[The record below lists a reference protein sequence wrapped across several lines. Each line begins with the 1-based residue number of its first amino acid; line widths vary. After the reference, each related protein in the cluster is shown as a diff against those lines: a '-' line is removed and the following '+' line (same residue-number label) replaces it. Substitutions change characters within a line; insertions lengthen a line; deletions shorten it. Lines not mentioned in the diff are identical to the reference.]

1 MVSLTKPR
9 IRDIFPTRTSRSFS
23 GKPFKLTAN
32 SKRCYL
38 VNYNSKS
45 DDLFSLNAFKKLDL
59 QAQLSAIYR
68 TLGQSGRYLPVTQG
82 AAQ

>member
-1 MVSLTKPR
+1 MTVSLTKPR
-9 IRDIFPTRTSRSFS
+9 IRDIFPNWTSRMC
-23 GKPFKLTAN
+23 GRKTFKLTAN

-59 QAQLSAIYR
+59 QAQ
-68 TLGQSGRYLPVTQG
+68 
-82 AAQ
+82 